1 MNRAFIKLLVNRC
14 QLALGSNALVVKELE
29 EVSAALDNMMNILY
43 AEDTRG
49 EEENSELEFFIT
61 PPLSVYDG
69 DST

>member
-49 EEENSELEFFIT
+49 EEENSEQDFFIS

-69 DST
+69 DA